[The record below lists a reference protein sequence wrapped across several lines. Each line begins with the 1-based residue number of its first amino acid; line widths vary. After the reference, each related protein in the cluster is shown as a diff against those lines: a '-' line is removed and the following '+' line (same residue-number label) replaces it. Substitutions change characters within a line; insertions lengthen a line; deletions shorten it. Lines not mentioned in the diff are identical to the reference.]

1 MASILQKEK
10 VYIDKEWVAK
20 EYLKRCKK
28 GAWKKEN
35 TEEALKCWNLEC
47 IIDADLMGDS
57 QPSELTMDELV
68 NEGEAD
74 ASVSLTTKEVQEVVE
89 VDD

>member
-1 MASILQKEK
+1 MAN
-10 VYIDKEWVAK
+10 
-20 EYLKRCKK
+20 EYLRKCRK

-35 TEEALKCWNLEC
+35 TEEDLKCWNLEW

-68 NEGEAD
+68 NEGEVY
-74 ASVSLTTKEVQEVVE
+74 ASASSTTKEVQEVIE
-89 VDD
+89 VDN